1 MRTMNTAW
9 LKRGP
14 ARGKVVLLAQIPVDS
29 IFVGEFINFHLSS
42 VQFSYVIPS
51 FWLVERDFPV
61 PWIIPNVLGSKLII
75 NQRF

>member
-1 MRTMNTAW
+1 MNTAW

-14 ARGKVVLLAQIPVDS
+14 APGKVVLLAQIPVDS

-42 VQFSYVIPS
+42 VQFSCVIPS

-61 PWIIPNVLGSKLII
+61 HG
-75 NQRF
+75 